1 MKAKSVA
8 AAFVGLAAIC
18 ASYSGIAAQPRLRL
32 AQETPA
38 PESLTVWDGVFTQ
51 KQADRGKEL
60 YTTHCSECHLAT
72 LAGSDMTPPLAGND
86 FLSNW
91 TGSTLGD
98 LFDRIRKTM
107 PMNNPGSVPRDAIPD
122 ILAYILNVN
131 KFPAGEAELSRDAQ
145 LLKKIRIEATK
156 PDKNNDTNKSV
167 KRGKSDQ
174 SE

>member
-1 MKAKSVA
+1 MKTKGTA
-8 AAFVGLAAIC
+8 AALVGFATIC
-18 ASYSGIAAQPRLRL
+18 ASYSGIGAQQPRFLP
-32 AQETPA
+32 QETAA
-38 PESLTVWDGVFTQ
+38 PEMLTVWDGVFTK

-72 LAGSDMTPPLAGND
+72 LAGSDMTPPLVGGD

-98 LFDRIRKTM
+98 LFERIRKTM

-122 ILAYILNVN
+122 ILAYVLNVN
-131 KFPAGEAELSRDAQ
+131 KFPVGETELSRDAQ

-156 PDKNNDTNKSV
+156 PDQNSKTNKSD
-167 KRGKSDQ
+167 KS
-174 SE
+174 SRTE